1 MAKKKAENNIEEEKV
16 TLKTR
21 GLPPGRTNNP
31 NGRPKGAKNKVQLAT
46 KERIAEYVEEDFDNF
61 VKEIKKLP
69 VKDRVKAKI
78 ELIKLVVPRPLAD
91 EEKEAFNTQSV
102 LFKRLSQ
109 PND

>member
-1 MAKKKAENNIEEEKV
+1 MAKKKAENNIEEDK
-16 TLKTR
+16 TIPKTR

-46 KERIAEYVEEDFDNF
+46 KERIAEYVEGDFDNF

-69 VKDRVKAKI
+69 IKDRVRAKI

-91 EEKEAFNTQSV
+91 EEKEAISTQSV

>member
-16 TLKTR
+16 TPKTR

-31 NGRPKGAKNKVQLAT
+31 NGRPKGAKNKVQLPT
-46 KERIAEYVEEDFDNF
+46 KERIAEYVEGDFDNF
-61 VKEIKKLP
+61 VKEINKLP
-69 VKDRVKAKI
+69 IYARVKAKI
-78 ELIKLVVPRPLAD
+78 ELIKLIVPRPLAD

-109 PND
+109 SND

>member
-1 MAKKKAENNIEEEKV
+1 MAKKKAENNKEEEK
-16 TLKTR
+16 TTPKTR

-69 VKDRVKAKI
+69 LTSRVKAKI

-91 EEKEAFNTQSV
+91 GEKEAFSTQSV

>member
-1 MAKKKAENNIEEEKV
+1 MAKKKEENIQEEK
-16 TLKTR
+16 TTPKAR
-21 GLPPGRTNNP
+21 GLKPGQTNNP

-69 VKDRVKAKI
+69 ISARVKAKI